1 MVAEG
6 YKNTEI
12 GVIPED
18 WEIDEVGNVIS
29 ILTDFTANGSFA
41 SLAENVHY
49 LTKPNYARLVRLTD
63 IRANF
68 ANDGIYITKE
78 AYCFLEKS
86 KLFGNELLVANVGA
100 NTGYSFKFPSGLSFK
115 ASLGPNMF
123 LLRFNE
129 KIINP
134 NFSFYAFN
142 SSYLLDQLFSKASSS
157 AQPKL
162 NKQNVRECLIC
173 YPKKLPEQLAIATVL
188 SDADA
193 LISATEKLIAKKKA
207 IKQGAMQELL
217 KPKEG
222 WKEKTI
228 EEEFEILRGR
238 DLSKSDLDEYG
249 KFNCILYGE
258 LFTTYNEVINNIK
271 SKTNNKGGTKSKYG
285 DILFPSSTTTI
296 GIDLA
301 KCSTLLLDNVSL
313 GGDVIILR
321 KKHNNVNPEFISYYL
336 NIICKHAIA
345 EKTKGVTIYHLHGK
359 DLIAIQISY
368 PSLNEQTRIATI
380 LSDMD
385 AEISLLEKRL
395 EKQKHIKQGMMQNLL
410 TGKTRLVESVRKEVK
425 KPKHNTQINEA
436 VVISFLVYKFGTE
449 QYPLSRFRYTKYS
462 YLLHRQSEKEAFG
475 FDKYAAGP
483 YNPANRYK
491 GAEGIALKNKYITKV
506 QNPKSK
512 KDAFVINENIDD
524 ALNYFNE
531 WYGTDI
537 QQWIE
542 QFRFYK
548 NNYLEVLTTV
558 DKAICELVSQ
568 KAPVNVQTI
577 KNYIYSIPQWK
588 KKLEKPYF
596 SDDEIQKAID
606 ESKRLFGNK

>member
-1 MVAEG
+1 MVTEG

-12 GVIPED
+12 GLIPED
-18 WEIDEVGNVIS
+18 WKLDYIKNIAKITTGAKNTEDNVK
-29 ILTDFTANGSFA
+29 NGKYPFF
-41 SLAENVHY
+41 
-49 LTKPNYARLVRLTD
+49 VRSQTVER
-63 IRANF
+63 IN
-68 ANDGIYITKE
+68 
-78 AYCFLEKS
+78 S
-86 KLFGNELLVANVGA
+86 
-100 NTGYSFKFPSGLSFK
+100 YSFDGEGVLTAGDGDIGKIFHYINGKFDYHQRVYLIS
-115 ASLGPNMF
+115 
-123 LLRFNE
+123 
-129 KIINP
+129 
-134 NFSFYAFN
+134 NFSTSKVVGYYFYLVFSNNFRDRALQMTAK
-142 SSYLLDQLFSKASSS
+142 SSVDSVRREMIAEMLIPLP
-157 AQPKL
+157 PK
-162 NKQNVRECLIC
+162 
-173 YPKKLPEQLAIATVL
+173 PEQLAIATAL
-188 SDADA
+188 SDVDA
-193 LISATEKLIAKKKA
+193 LITATEKLIAKKKA

-217 KPKEG
+217 KPKDG
-222 WKEKTI
+222 WEEKSLGEIAVIKDGTHQTPKYVIRGIPFYSVENVTSNDFEHTKFITLEEHLFLTKNYKI
-228 EEEFEILRGR
+228 E
-238 DLSKSDLDEYG
+238 K
-249 KFNCILYGE
+249 
-258 LFTTYNEVINNIK
+258 
-271 SKTNNKGGTKSKYG
+271 G
-285 DILFPSSTTTI
+285 DILMTRI
-296 GIDLA
+296 GSIGVCKYVNWDVNA
-301 KCSTLLLDNVSL
+301 SFYVSL
-313 GGDVIILR
+313 ALLKV
-321 KKHNNVNPEFISYYL
+321 K
-336 NIICKHAIA
+336 
-345 EKTKGVTIYHLHGK
+345 KGVSALFLSHYSEHEDFKKEIDTHSLHFAYPKKINLG
-359 DLIAIQISY
+359 QISKVKLY
-368 PSLNEQTRIATI
+368 IPTSLKEQEQIATI

-385 AEISLLEKRL
+385 AEISLLEQKL
-395 EKQKHIKQGMMQNLL
+395 EKQKQIKEGMMQNLL
-410 TGKTRLVESVRKEVK
+410 TGKIRLVESVKKKVK
-425 KPKHNTQINEA
+425 KPKHNIQINEA
-436 VVISFLVYKFGTE
+436 VVISFLVHKFGTE
-449 QYPLSRFRYTKYS
+449 EYPLSRFRYTKYS

-512 KDAFVINENIDD
+512 KDAFVINENIDG

>member
-1 MVAEG
+1 MIAKG

-18 WEIDEVGNVIS
+18 WEVVNIVDVSTMKARIGWQGLTVSEYQENGDYYLITG
-29 ILTDFTANGSFA
+29 TDFYNGKVNWNTCHFVTKDRYEQDANIQIKQG
-41 SLAENVHY
+41 
-49 LTKPNYARLVRLTD
+49 D
-63 IRANF
+63 IL
-68 ANDGIYITKE
+68 ITKDGTIGKI
-78 AYCFLEKS
+78 AFVDFLPLASTLNSGVFVIRPKKDDYS
-86 KLFGNELLVANVGA
+86 SLFMYYV
-100 NTGYSFKFPSGLSFK
+100 
-115 ASLGPNMF
+115 
-123 LLRFNE
+123 
-129 KIINP
+129 
-134 NFSFYAFN
+134 FN
-142 SSYLLDQLFSKASSS
+142 SVYFDTF
-157 AQPKL
+157 L
-162 NKQNVRECLIC
+162 NKLTAGSTIIHLYQKDFVKFNFPLP
-173 YPKKLPEQLAIATVL
+173 PKPEQLAIATVL